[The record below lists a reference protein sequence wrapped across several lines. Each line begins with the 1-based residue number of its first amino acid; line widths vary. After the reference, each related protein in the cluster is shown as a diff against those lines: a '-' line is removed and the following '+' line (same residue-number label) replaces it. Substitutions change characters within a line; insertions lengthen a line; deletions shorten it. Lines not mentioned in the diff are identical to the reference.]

1 MEGETGLD
9 GRAWDSV
16 GDWGFG
22 ESAWDSVCDWVVE
35 KKWRKLETEERRL
48 EGDGEEKEGAWC
60 CEMEGGER

>member
-1 MEGETGLD
+1 LD

-35 KKWRKLETEERRL
+35 KRW
-48 EGDGEEKEGAWC
+48 
-60 CEMEGGER
+60 

>member
-1 MEGETGLD
+1 MRRGEYFGVGRVWGDDGGDMEGETGLD

-35 KKWRKLETEERRL
+35 KRW
-48 EGDGEEKEGAWC
+48 
-60 CEMEGGER
+60 